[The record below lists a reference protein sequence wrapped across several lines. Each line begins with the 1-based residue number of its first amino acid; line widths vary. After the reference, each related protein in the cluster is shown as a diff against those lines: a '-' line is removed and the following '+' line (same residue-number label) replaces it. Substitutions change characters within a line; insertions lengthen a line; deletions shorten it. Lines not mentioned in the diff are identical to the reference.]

1 MFNSLS
7 SHRLRRRE
15 LIAAPFAAQ
24 IALTGCSGKRPPA
37 TERLVTVVKTN
48 DYSADLTVIIRRLLV
63 EHKVAVRGKKVL
75 LKPNLVEF
83 SSTAPINTDPVFVAA
98 VRDAFQAAG
107 AAQVLIAEGPG
118 HRRITMELAEGA
130 GFFDAIPNFEKSFV
144 DLNLDDVSLTRMVN
158 PSSTLN
164 QLYLPKTAM
173 ACDLLVS
180 LPKMKTHHWVGAT
193 LAMKNLFG
201 LVPGGVY
208 GWPKNVLHWAGI
220 DEAVVDLYRLFPN
233 QFCIVDGIEGMQGN
247 GPILGARKHAG
258 VIVAG
263 AHPPSVDATCCQIM
277 GINPSRIK
285 YLDLVSR
292 TTGWRLSDIRQIAE
306 RTRSV
311 YVPFD
316 LPPGFEG
323 VRLEAERIE
332 ERSAGRVVV

>member
-1 MFNSLS
+1 MADLTRKR
-7 SHRLRRRE
+7 RLKRRD
-15 LIAAPFAAQ
+15 LIAGSILAGMGLANLPRKSARAP
-24 IALTGCSGKRPPA
+24 
-37 TERLVTVVKTN
+37 ERLVSAVRAR
-48 DYSADLTVIIRRLLV
+48 DYSADLAAIVRGLLA
-63 EHKVAVRGKKVL
+63 EHKVAVRGKRVL

-83 SSTAPINTDPVFVAA
+83 SAGAPINTNPIFVAA
-98 VRDAFQAAG
+98 VFEAFLAAG

-118 HRRITMELAEGA
+118 HRRITMELADGA
-130 GFFDAIPNFEKSFV
+130 GFFKAIPNFEKSFV
-144 DLNLDDVSLTRMVN
+144 DLNLDEVSLRRLEK
-158 PSSTLN
+158 PSSTLT
-164 QLYLPKTAM
+164 QLYLPKTAL

-220 DEAVVDLYRLFPN
+220 DECIADLHGLFPS

-247 GPILGARKHAG
+247 GPILGVGKHAG

-277 GINPSRIK
+277 GIDPKGIK

-292 TTGWRLSDIRQIAE
+292 KTDWRLSDIRQIGEMA
-306 RTRSV
+306 RSV
-311 YVPFD
+311 YTPFE

-323 VRLEAERIE
+323 LRLASGVR
-332 ERSAGRVVV
+332 V